1 MNGRSENQ
9 LPFLRKFI
17 ALSRQRVNTLLSD
30 FRSRKL
36 KFGDRDH
43 AIFLGEYGS
52 PTAPLAL
59 GREMAVIRAYRE
71 TRRSVIAVT
80 TFQIMHSFMPT
91 LTLHGRAN
99 AWISKRCIL
108 HFRARVLPQI
118 STDLWSE
125 HNKVL
130 AHSRFSCPDT
140 PLSER
145 CPLYTGLT
153 RVALRAPKQLAR
165 PFRHL
170 TRWRYLLCT

>member
-1 MNGRSENQ
+1 MIYAIQLSGRSENQ
-9 LPFLRKFI
+9 LRFIRKFI

-80 TFQIMHSFMPT
+80 TLQIMHSFMPT

-99 AWISKRCIL
+99 ARLASGASYIFVPAFSLKSLPTSGRSTMRFLRIRDFHVSIL
-108 HFRARVLPQI
+108 R
-118 STDLWSE
+118 
-125 HNKVL
+125 
-130 AHSRFSCPDT
+130 
-140 PLSER
+140 
-145 CPLYTGLT
+145 
-153 RVALRAPKQLAR
+153 
-165 PFRHL
+165 
-170 TRWRYLLCT
+170 